1 MDLNNPLTRPERI
14 TPQITV
20 EGEVAVT
27 KRVSI
32 ALVMVL
38 GAGLATPSSPSTAAS
53 SKIKAAG
60 SQSDG
65 FRWDP
70 SSRSIGK
77 GDRIVWTNP
86 TGQNHTVSAYGGNWS
101 KSTQL
106 GSGEKT
112 RKKFGKQG
120 TFRFRCLVSGHS
132 SISDGRC
139 VGMCGLVVVR

>member
-1 MDLNNPLTRPERI
+1 M
-14 TPQITV
+14 
-20 EGEVAVT
+20 T

-38 GAGLATPSSPSTAAS
+38 GASLATPMTPSTAARA
-53 SKIKAAG
+53 KIKAAG
-60 SQSDG
+60 SPSDG

-70 SSRSIGK
+70 ATRSIGK

-101 KSTQL
+101 KSTQIAP
-106 GSGEKT
+106 GEKT
-112 RKKFGKQG
+112 RKKFRKRG
-120 TFRFRCLVSGHS
+120 TFRFRCLVRGHS

-139 VGMCGLVVVR
+139 VGMCGQIVVQ